1 MKYFLFLFLSVG
13 WLHCHSQKV
22 AVRVNALPAIEG
34 ALEAGV
40 SYAIGNKSTVELTDS
55 LRPWTREEKYVNR

>member
-1 MKYFLFLFLSVG
+1 MKYFLFLFLFLSVG

-40 SYAIGNKSTVELTDS
+40 SYAIGNKSTVELCLLYTSEAADE
-55 LRPWTREEKYVNR
+55 L